1 MRLCAR
7 TASDYSKAFA
17 LIRRGDAARQRAWR
31 GPRLPGLTGVV
42 VGRPTAEDSIVLTP
56 VGVPSISFAIK
67 ICERP
72 DAGVAEDEETR
83 IFSGAEPQRPA
94 AKFELCRWG
103 EKQASRSQ
111 EDCNR
116 RDHAQCE
123 EKVVAFS
130 RCGNSG

>member
-17 LIRRGDAARQRAWR
+17 LIRDAAM
-31 GPRLPGLTGVV
+31 
-42 VGRPTAEDSIVLTP
+42 RPEA
-56 VGVPSISFAIK
+56 
-67 ICERP
+67 
-72 DAGVAEDEETR
+72 TR

-103 EKQASRSQ
+103 EKQASRSH

-123 EKVVAFS
+123 EKGGRFFQVRELGMTATTYPRQNSSFS
-130 RCGNSG
+130 RSSTSSLCLADAAGLRKIYVLPVLNALY